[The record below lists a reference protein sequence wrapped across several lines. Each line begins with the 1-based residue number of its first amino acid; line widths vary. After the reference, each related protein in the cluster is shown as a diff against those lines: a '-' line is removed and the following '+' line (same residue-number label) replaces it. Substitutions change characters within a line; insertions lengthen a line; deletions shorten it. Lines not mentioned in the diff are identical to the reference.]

1 MAIRLDGK
9 ALAEELR
16 KEIREEIENLGIKPG
31 LAVIIIGES
40 PAARIYVESKKKD
53 CAAYG
58 LESAEFSL
66 PEDTTEDTL
75 LNLIT
80 ELNQR
85 PDIHGILIQLPLP
98 EGFSKDK
105 IINAIS
111 PEKDVDAFHP
121 SNIGRVMTGDYSFL
135 PCTPAGVMEL
145 LAHYEIG
152 LVGQHVVMV
161 GCSNIVGKPQALL
174 MLNKDA
180 TVTICHS
187 FTRDLGSMTRQADI
201 LVVAAGQKGLI
212 TKDMV
217 KPGAVV
223 VDIGINRGEDGKIY
237 GDVDF
242 PEVEP
247 IASYITPVPGGVG
260 PMTRAVLMRNTLTA
274 AKRLSGLE

>member
-1 MAIRLDGK
+1 MAICLDGK
-9 ALAEELR
+9 ALAEKMR
-16 KEIREEIENLGIKPG
+16 KEVRREIEDLGIKPG

-58 LESAEFSL
+58 LESAEFNL
-66 PEDTTEDTL
+66 PEDTSEDTL
-75 LNLIT
+75 LSLIA
-80 ELNQR
+80 ELNER

-98 EGFSKDK
+98 EGFCKEK

-121 SNIGRVMTGDYSFL
+121 ANIGRVMTGDYNFI

-152 LVGQHVVMV
+152 LTGQHVVMV

-174 MLNKDA
+174 MLNENA
-180 TVTICHS
+180 TVTVCHA
-187 FTRDLGSMTRQADI
+187 FTRDLGSQTRQADI
-201 LVVAAGQKGLI
+201 LVVAVGHRGLI

-217 KPGAVV
+217 KPGAIV
-223 VDIGINRGEDGKIY
+223 VDIGISRGEDGKIY

-260 PMTRAVLMRNTLTA
+260 PMTRAILMRNTLTA
-274 AKRLSGLE
+274 AKRLSGLK

>member
-9 ALAEELR
+9 TLAEEMR
-16 KEIREEIENLGIKPG
+16 KEVREEIEDLGIKPG

-58 LESAEFSL
+58 VESVECSL
-66 PEDTTEDTL
+66 PEDTTEETL
-75 LNLIT
+75 LSLIA

-85 PDIHGILIQLPLP
+85 TDVHGILIQLPLP
-98 EGFSKDK
+98 EGFCKEK

-111 PEKDVDAFHP
+111 PEKDVDGFHP
-121 SNIGRVMTGDYSFL
+121 TNIGRVMTGDYGFL

-145 LAHYEIG
+145 LAHYEID
-152 LVGQHVVMV
+152 LTGQHMVMV
-161 GCSNIVGKPQALL
+161 GCSNIVGKPQAML
-174 MLNKDA
+174 MLNEDA

-187 FTRDLGSMTRQADI
+187 RTRDLGSMTRQADI
-201 LVVAAGQKGLI
+201 LVVATGRKGLI

-217 KPGAVV
+217 KPGAIVI
-223 VDIGINRGEDGKIY
+223 DIGINRGEDGKIY

-242 PEVEP
+242 PEIEP